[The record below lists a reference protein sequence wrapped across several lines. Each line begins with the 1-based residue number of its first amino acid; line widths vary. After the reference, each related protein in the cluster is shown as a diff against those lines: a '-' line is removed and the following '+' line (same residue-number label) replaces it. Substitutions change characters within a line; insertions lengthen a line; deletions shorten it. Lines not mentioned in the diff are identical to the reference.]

1 MAVGV
6 TVSGKG
12 VGVAVRVTVIA
23 IIVGGRLFRVAV
35 ITSVAVAFTLAV
47 MTAALLT
54 VAVTSFVPVFVL
66 VTTALLLKAA
76 GVVVTVVVTVGVM
89 APATVTAVLWG
100 LTRRTRA
107 RQRWGRALGQSNRA
121 AIKLR
126 ISRPIS
132 QLMRPGVRRCARL
145 V

>member
-47 MTAALLT
+47 MTAVLLT
-54 VAVTSFVPVFVL
+54 VAVTSFVPVFVW
-66 VTTALLLKAA
+66 VTTALLLKAV
-76 GVVVTVVVTVGVM
+76 GVVVTIGVV